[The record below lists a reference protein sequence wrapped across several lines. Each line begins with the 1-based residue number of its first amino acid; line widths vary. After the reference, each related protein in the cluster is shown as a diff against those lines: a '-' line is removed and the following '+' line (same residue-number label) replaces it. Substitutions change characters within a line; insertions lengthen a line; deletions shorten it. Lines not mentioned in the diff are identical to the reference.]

1 MCTTGVKEGSVV
13 SDKVFIQFA
22 HHPDVIQSE
31 ENFEFVVSF
40 KAIKEVWG
48 GDWLSTM
55 KRKYLLY
62 TYRLLLYLIVL

>member
-1 MCTTGVKEGSVV
+1 MKKGGVV

-40 KAIKEVWG
+40 KAIQV
-48 GDWLSTM
+48 S
-55 KRKYLLY
+55 LY
-62 TYRLLLYLIVL
+62 SIVVHLHMIIIL